1 MTIGRLFLVLSI
13 VLLAFFGK
21 AQIIEDIIA
30 RLQSFNYFFAPL
42 LILYL
47 VSVLERTLD
56 KFGFI
61 HWIEDYLETRN
72 LNRLSYAAIPG
83 LIGLIPS
90 IGGAHFACSIFPV
103 SARKKLSGCRLAA
116 INYFF
121 RHFHVYSNPLIAGTV
136 LACSITNTSLWFLAL
151 NLLPLSVLTFI
162 SGWYFLIPKRDENE
176 EVRNVARIK
185 FSPKTICLLVLIT
198 IETLVFFFLDYK
210 IYHI

>member
-61 HWIEDYLETRN
+61 HWIEDYLE
-72 LNRLSYAAIPG
+72 A
-83 LIGLIPS
+83 LIL
-90 IGGAHFACSIFPV
+90 
-103 SARKKLSGCRLAA
+103 
-116 INYFF
+116 
-121 RHFHVYSNPLIAGTV
+121 
-136 LACSITNTSLWFLAL
+136 LAL
-151 NLLPLSVLTFI
+151 
-162 SGWYFLIPKRDENE
+162 
-176 EVRNVARIK
+176 
-185 FSPKTICLLVLIT
+185 
-198 IETLVFFFLDYK
+198 FFLFLLGK
-210 IYHI
+210 SFQVVG

>member
-1 MTIGRLFLVLSI
+1 MNLMSKTVLSSKFAVLQNKSERLIPRWKRYDDWQIILSNCLLSCWPFLVKPK
-13 VLLAFFGK
+13 F
-21 AQIIEDIIA
+21 IEDIIA

-116 INYFF
+116 IN
-121 RHFHVYSNPLIAGTV
+121 
-136 LACSITNTSLWFLAL
+136 
-151 NLLPLSVLTFI
+151 
-162 SGWYFLIPKRDENE
+162 
-176 EVRNVARIK
+176 
-185 FSPKTICLLVLIT
+185 
-198 IETLVFFFLDYK
+198 
-210 IYHI
+210 